1 MPKCSASSVFVSII
15 TQNVRSV
22 NNFAEVFVT
31 FFAVALAF
39 VRLLTPWEKNG
50 IIDKEKD
57 NREWLGG
64 YWYEPSDK
72 AGIGAM

>member
-1 MPKCSASSVFVSII
+1 M
-15 TQNVRSV
+15 
-22 NNFAEVFVT
+22 T
-31 FFAVALAF
+31 FFAVVLAF
-39 VRLLTPWEKNG
+39 LRLLTPWEKNG

-57 NREWLGG
+57 REWLGG